1 MSAAANTRVPGDTAL
16 LAAALESVAH
26 GFAVLAGGGGRWH
39 EVRVEG
45 GALLAD
51 AFELHPFDPERTLGV
66 FASPGGFE
74 LILPPEGGAV
84 RSASIRIE
92 RTEPAPEAP
101 EDIIQSLAGRRVLY
115 RLRTYAG
122 TETPC
127 GLEWDAGR
135 AEVTDDG
142 AWGILSLT
150 TGAIILLDGASRNR
164 LNPAIVEARGPGGSR
179 AEIRA

>member
-1 MSAAANTRVPGDTAL
+1 MRAAANIRIPGDTAL
-16 LAAALESVAH
+16 LAAALESAAH
-26 GFAVLAGGGGRWH
+26 GFDVLAGSGGRWR

-51 AFELHPFDPERTLGV
+51 GFELHPFDPERTLGV

-101 EDIIQSLAGRRVLY
+101 EEFRQVQGFD
-115 RLRTYAG
+115 
-122 TETPC
+122 E
-127 GLEWDAGR
+127 
-135 AEVTDDG
+135 
-142 AWGILSLT
+142 
-150 TGAIILLDGASRNR
+150 NR
-164 LNPAIVEARGPGGSR
+164 
-179 AEIRA
+179 